1 MVSIKKLFPEI
12 LFAPI
17 LLVLFLVTRLTNILT
32 LPIFTDEAIYTRWSQ
47 IARYDSN
54 WRFISLTDGKQPA
67 FVWVDMIVMR
77 FFSDPLLGGRVVS
90 VICGFFV
97 VLGLYF
103 LTFEIFK
110 NEKYK
115 RIMGIVASALA
126 VIYPFLIVYDKLALY
141 ESMIAAFMI
150 WALYFQ
156 ILLIRRIRFD
166 LALVTGF
173 VMGGAVLT
181 KSSGFLALYLIPFIF
196 LLFNFSNKDKK
207 QRLIRSVGYFLVVFI
222 VVNVFYSV
230 LRLSPFYHIIN
241 QKNSIFV
248 YDVGS
253 WFKLPTNVKIDNL
266 VSNSRGL
273 TDWFFNYFTI
283 VWALL
288 VGSSF
293 FIKRSF
299 TKEKLVL
306 FLWFFLPFLA
316 LCFLGKTLYPRYLL
330 FMTIP
335 LIPLVAYSTTLLFF
349 KFKNI
354 LIRII
359 LIILVLIIP
368 LWTDY
373 FVIFD
378 FARAPIPKID
388 LEQLINGWP
397 AGGGIRES
405 VEFFR
410 EQSKNGEIMVGTQGT
425 FGLMPAAYEI
435 YFRDNPNVRING
447 FWPVESDKVP
457 DLLMD
462 YAHRI
467 PTYFVFYQPCPT
479 CEVAGIAP
487 KTLNLKEIASY
498 NKGIGTTKLTIYQV
512 LPTK

>member
-12 LFAPI
+12 LFAPV
-17 LLVLFLVTRLTNILT
+17 LLILFLATRLTNILA

-67 FVWVDMIVMR
+67 FVWLDMIVMR

-196 LLFNFSNKDKK
+196 LLFNFSNKNNK
-207 QRLIRSVGYFLVVFI
+207 QRLIRAVGYFLVVFI

-253 WFKLPTNVKIDNL
+253 WIKLPTNVKIDNL

-288 VGSSF
+288 VGVSF

-306 FLWFFLPFLA
+306 FLWFFLPFIALA
-316 LCFLGKTLYPRYLL
+316 LTGKTLYPRYIF
-330 FMTIP
+330 FMTLS
-335 LIPLVAYSTTLLFF
+335 LIPLAAYTLVFLYNKLSQKTFYTVCF
-349 KFKNI
+349 LAVIYWLISSFMI
-354 LIRII
+354 L
-359 LIILVLIIP
+359 
-368 LWTDY
+368 TQ
-373 FVIFD
+373 FQN
-378 FARAPIPKID
+378 APIPSSDTGQYLTSWTSGVGVKETIEF
-388 LEQLINGWP
+388 LK
-397 AGGGIRES
+397 RES
-405 VEFFR
+405 EHKKIF
-410 EQSKNGEIMVGTQGT
+410 IGTQGT
-425 FGLMPAAYEI
+425 FGLMPYAFELYLV
-435 YFRDNPNVRING
+435 DNPNIEIKSY
-447 FWPVESDKVP
+447 WPVDDTFLKDIEKHAAQKDSYV
-457 DLLMD
+457 
-462 YAHRI
+462 
-467 PTYFVFYQPCPT
+467 FFYQGCPS
-479 CEVAGIAP
+479 CSAIGLAP
-487 KTLNLKEIASY
+487 TDWPLEKVFQTQKLEKNNFVTLYKVIP
-498 NKGIGTTKLTIYQV
+498 Q
-512 LPTK
+512 